1 MNKQRCKKFV
11 SIFLVATMLCSISI
25 VNSLAF
31 TSPTHEYTT
40 KNGLRIVKE
49 TMKEPCLQ
57 FYTGEIESDLYEYC
71 VRPDFD
77 ENNGIFKWHFYN
89 PATEKNFMGETTS
102 ALTKFRDHY
111 DEAVKAYKVGQE
123 KKSWEEL
130 GRSLHFLEDINTPVH
145 TNSQKLSDA
154 ISQLLFHTNFEKLCT
169 EVQED
174 YCAEM
179 TRGQMMYYLYNST
192 TQIAKSSAN
201 LANDNYY
208 AMMHKTATQ
217 TEIAGNSIINAQKSV
232 AGVLYKFYQ
241 DINS

>member
-1 MNKQRCKKFV
+1 MPHTIKKLFSLTFALTLLLPAKALCFGGKTHSTITRSAFV
-11 SIFLVATMLCSISI
+11 K
-25 VNSLAF
+25 
-31 TSPTHEYTT
+31 T
-40 KNGLRIVKE
+40 KFFGKFNNLEEKLNLKE
-49 TMKEPCLQ
+49 VLMKACNEPD
-57 FYTGEIESDLYEYC
+57 TEEKSW
-71 VRPDFD
+71 
-77 ENNGIFKWHFYN
+77 IFKWHFYN

-145 TNSQKLSDA
+145 TNSQRLSDA
-154 ISQLLFHTNFEKLCT
+154 MSQLLFHANFEKLCVK
-169 EVQED
+169 VQED

-179 TRGQMMYYLYNST
+179 TRGQMVYYLYNST

-208 AMMHKTATQ
+208 AMMNKTATQ
-217 TEIAGNSIINAQKSV
+217 TEIAGNAIINAQKSV